1 MIALWLSTLTL
12 SIASPLTADSSDIV
26 LDAMNTELSRS
37 FDHLKNKD
45 TPPYWME
52 LAVTENQSQSLTFA
66 DGALTAQKSETRR
79 EVDVDIRVG
88 NWALDN
94 THPLIDGG
102 YFSDEPTHF
111 NDTVPIGDDDLLL
124 RKYIWKVVDQA
135 YRTSVRRLI
144 KIESNRSL
152 KVEMEDQSND
162 WSPTEG
168 FSHLE
173 ERIDQPSVHTDEWR
187 DVLRTCSASLLE
199 HPNILS
205 SSVRLSQDMETRWIV
220 TTDGVQVRETRP
232 HVRISVMTSGIAE
245 DGMELNTYEYIDAT
259 STKGWNLDTCLELA
273 NTASYFLN
281 ELMEAPVVD
290 PFVGPAILRGK
301 AAAVFF
307 HEILGH
313 RIEGHR
319 QKDEDEGQ
327 TLTDKVG
334 QLIFPDFIS
343 VIDDPTRVE
352 FAGTDLNGHYRVDDE
367 GVRAQRVSIVDKGVL
382 QGFLMGRSPVEGF
395 PTSNGHGRRQTGYG
409 TVARQGNLVVSA
421 ENPVS
426 YDTLKSQLIEE
437 IKRQNKP
444 FGLIFDDISGGFTFT
459 GRNSP
464 NSYVVKPVTVWKVY
478 PDGSEEMVRGVD
490 MIGTPL
496 ITFSRIMSAS
506 NESQVFNG
514 MCGAESGWVP
524 VSAIAPDLLIQEVE
538 IQRRA
543 KDHDKPPLLDAPTK
557 SDTEPTNGGVQ

>member
-1 MIALWLSTLTL
+1 MITFLLGSLAFGEPD
-12 SIASPLTADSSDIV
+12 ASDPV
-26 LDAMNTELSRS
+26 LDAMVTELNRS
-37 FDHLKNKD
+37 FEALQKQE
-45 TPPYWME
+45 TPPYWMQ
-52 LAVTENQSQSLTFA
+52 LAITEHQYEGLTFS
-66 DGALTAQKSETRR
+66 DGALFDAMEKTDRVAD
-79 EVDVDIRVG
+79 VDVRVG
-88 NWALDN
+88 NWTLDN

-111 NDTVPIGDDDLLL
+111 RESVPIGDDPLMI
-124 RKYIWKVVDQA
+124 RRSIWKIVDQA

-152 KVEMEDQSND
+152 KVELEDQSDD

-168 FSHLE
+168 FKQLE
-173 ERIDQPSVHTDEWR
+173 TVPNIQSIHTEDWKTL
-187 DVLRTCSASLLE
+187 LRTCSAQILE

-205 SSVRLSQDMETRWIV
+205 SSVRLTTELETRWIT
-220 TTDGVQVRETRP
+220 TTDDVLVREVRP
-232 HVRISVMTSGIAE
+232 HARLAVMTMGIAE
-245 DGMELNTYEYIDAT
+245 DGMQLETYEYIDAYSIDNWT
-259 STKGWNLDTCLELA
+259 LETCTDLAAVASDALD
-273 NTASYFLN
+273 
-281 ELMEAPVVD
+281 ELMTAPIVD

-334 QLIFPDFIS
+334 QSIFPDFIT
-343 VIDDPTRVE
+343 VIDDPSRTE
-352 FAGTDLNGHYRVDDE
+352 FDGIDLNGHYRVDDE
-367 GVRAQRVSIVDKGVL
+367 GVKAQTVSIVDKGVL
-382 QGFLMGRSPVEGF
+382 QGFLMGRSPVENF
-395 PTSNGHGRRQTGYG
+395 PVSNGHGRRQTGYG
-409 TVARQGNLVVSA
+409 TVARQGNLIVSA
-421 ENPVS
+421 EESVS
-426 YDTLKSQLIEE
+426 YDDLKAQLIEE
-437 IKRQNKP
+437 IKRQDKP

-464 NSYVVKPVTVWKVY
+464 NSYVVKPVTVWRVY
-478 PDGSEEMVRGVD
+478 PDGREEMVRGVD

-496 ITFSRIMSAS
+496 ITFSRIMAAS
-506 NESQVFNG
+506 DESQVFNG

-538 IQRRA
+538 IQRRS
-543 KDHDKPPLLDAPTK
+543 KDHDKPPILDAPVV
-557 SDTEPTNGGVQ
+557 GGEQ